1 MLMDSEGNASRFRRG
16 LVLVLLF
23 AFSLVSAF
31 AIVGDYVGL
40 GFVANGITLT
50 GHDVSG
56 MDRSQL
62 QAAIETDV
70 STPLMR
76 PLTVRDGTTSWAIDP
91 KTAVTVDANAMIDS
105 AYAPQRN
112 AGLVARLVKRVTG
125 TPYHTDV
132 KPICSV
138 DRSVLSA
145 WVAQTATSVDRSPV
159 DATRTV
165 SNYLLH
171 IAPAVYGATVDQTR
185 AVDVVS
191 QALTDEASLAA
202 ASRVV
207 SLPVDLVAPRVLE
220 SSFKMAIVVSIRDSI
235 VRLYDG
241 ATLVKIYRCAPGQ
254 PAYPTP
260 TGNFVIVR
268 KQANAPWINP
278 HDAWSASMPD
288 VIPGGP
294 GNPMG
299 DRKIAI
305 NYPGV
310 FLHGIPPGEYG
321 SIGTHA
327 SHGCMRMMPSAIH
340 DLYPRVKVGDPVFIR
355 E

>member
-1 MLMDSEGNASRFRRG
+1 MDSEGNASRFRQG
-16 LVLVLLF
+16 IVLVLLL
-23 AFSLVSAF
+23 AFSVVSAF

-40 GFVANGITLT
+40 GFVAEGVTLA

-56 MDRSQL
+56 MDQSQL
-62 QAAIETDV
+62 QAAIDSDV
-70 STPLMR
+70 STPLMQ
-76 PLTVRDGTTSWAIDP
+76 PLTVRNEGVSWVIDP
-91 KTAVTVDANAMIDS
+91 KTAVSVDVAAMVDGT
-105 AYAPQRN
+105 YAPQRN

-138 DRSVLSA
+138 DKSVLA
-145 WVAQTATSVDRSPV
+145 TWIAQTASSVDRAPV

-165 SNYLLH
+165 VNYTLKV
-171 IAPAVYGATVDQTR
+171 IPAVYGATVDQTR
-185 AVDVVS
+185 TVDVLT
-191 QALTDEASLAA
+191 QALTDETSLAP

-207 SLPVDLVAPRVLE
+207 SLPVDLLAPKVLE
-220 SSFKMAIVVSIRDSI
+220 SSFKMAIVVSIRDCI

-241 ATLVKIYRCAPGQ
+241 ATLVKTYRCAPGQ

-268 KQANAPWINP
+268 KQVDAPWINP

-340 DLYPRVKVGDPVFIR
+340 DLYPRVHIGDPVFIR
-355 E
+355 K